1 MMIGSLNLIIGK
13 RHGRG
18 EYIYLDGSKFDGN
31 WDNDKINGEGTSWY
45 PNGNRFVGQWVNG
58 KINGSGTL
66 FLATGDKYTGGK
78 FMITSVISWFRTTS
92 YIIFHHLS
100 NVSFQNGRTGNDME
114 MVHTFTAMVTVMM
127 ENGAMMNDMVM
138 VR

>member
-1 MMIGSLNLIIGK
+1 M
-13 RHGRG
+13 
-18 EYIYLDGSKFDGN
+18 DGSKFDGN

-78 FMITSVISWFRTTS
+78 FMDPFVIPFFCNPSEVIFPCVCI
-92 YIIFHHLS
+92 YIYI
-100 NVSFQNGRTGNDME
+100 
-114 MVHTFTAMVTVMM
+114 
-127 ENGAMMNDMVM
+127 
-138 VR
+138 

>member
-1 MMIGSLNLIIGK
+1 MIIGK

-78 FMITSVISWFRTTS
+78 FMITHAIPCCGISS
-92 YIIFHHLS
+92 QLIFHCIYVNL
-100 NVSFQNGRTGNDME
+100 FRME
-114 MVHTFTAMVTVMM
+114 RRKTAW
-127 ENGAMMNDMVM
+127 EWYILLQ
-138 VR
+138 RW